1 MGLTF
6 IIGTLAALAIN
17 LGLYRHIARQ
27 AGSGAVRIY
36 RWLLLLLVWLMILIT
51 AMGAKVNPA
60 IQIIGYLFA
69 LAFLGIETLAARF
82 WGKLGFGSL
91 VVLHLMLGG
100 YLYTMSQ
107 VPYGDRPFAAI
118 SNNQPKPLDG
128 ENVPVEW
135 ISGLPLSTPEASGQ
149 LTPLSRV
156 IRRPTTTTATEAGH
170 LVWRDVEGLM
180 NHDSHIRDVLI
191 ALREKQERDLTEML
205 ANLNQISVNG
215 TDMRRH
221 ALDKQNIDELLG
233 DNAISRARYNTIL
246 ETWALTDRDE
256 KAFRSKQGEEL
267 FHAMIRLLEDHEVDE
282 SHKVELIDFMVR
294 RYSGDVRLIRPLIAL
309 YDRLDHEYPRQK
321 RLNQEFL
328 KLYLQKRNAIVRGF
342 DALSRKGLQP
352 LLDYRRKNISEISYS
367 QTHLD
372 LFILNRFGIAVR
384 PLYGVARPLSIK
396 NFLNREK
403 YPPLG
408 KLAGPAYEQD
418 YIRRNLIKTASE
430 NRLPESGKP
439 AMGLPQAEYDAMAT
453 AFETPDDNT
462 IDARIIDPNPAVR
475 ANLAWYLAQRKD
487 PYTVPLIFELMRDS
501 HPEVRRLAAV
511 ASGNFQILDMQS
523 SNDRKFTEVVHMLVN
538 YHSNADTFARAH
550 ALASLATVGDRQ
562 KSLYVIDLVL
572 NDGTSASSSL
582 GNAAPAWKDED
593 EKAAVRSLIET
604 LESSPEEPYIKTQA
618 LKVLLAMDSH
628 ESLGILMH
636 YIDHI
641 YKTTGTRPS
650 LLRYIVPHMTLAQEA
665 ENAEDVVAYLASDYR
680 AHPDPLQQTLK
691 TLRAWLSHFYQHHDS
706 AAFFQTLRFLENFD
720 PQEFDY
726 YLNQTGEHIL
736 LMRFEEYIRSSYGFW
751 LVLWPVTL
759 AMLIFV
765 QYSLGLFH
773 GLSSP
778 SGKPGSS
785 PNRFANPAADLQ
797 NRKQAPAAA
806 VVPIRIS
813 RNNNTPHA

>member
-1 MGLTF
+1 MILTF
-6 IIGTLAALAIN
+6 IIGAVAAIAIN

-36 RWLLLLLVWLMILIT
+36 RWLLLVLVWLVMLAT
-51 AMGAKVNPA
+51 STGAEVNPH
-60 IQIIGYLFA
+60 IQIVCYLFG
-69 LAFLGIETLAARF
+69 LAFLGIETLGGRF

-100 YLYTMSQ
+100 YLYTMTQ
-107 VPYGDRPFAAI
+107 VPYGDKPFSAM
-118 SNNQPKPLDG
+118 SGNQPKPLDWT
-128 ENVPVEW
+128 NAPVEW
-135 ISGLPLSTPEASGQ
+135 ISGLPLMPLQPDEMSAHTPPAPRQASRQ
-149 LTPLSRV
+149 AASEMRHLTWS
-156 IRRPTTTTATEAGH
+156 
-170 LVWRDVEGLM
+170 DVEGLM

-191 ALREKQERDLTEML
+191 ALKEKQDRDLAETL
-205 ANLNQISVNG
+205 ANLNQISVNS
-215 TDMRRH
+215 TSMRRH
-221 ALDKQNIDELLG
+221 ALDRQNIEDLLG
-233 DNAISRARYNTIL
+233 DSAISRARYTTIL

-267 FHAMIRLLEDHEVDE
+267 FHAMIRLLEDHDVDE

-294 RYSGDVRLIRPLIAL
+294 RFSGDVRLIRPLIAL
-309 YDRLDHEYPRQK
+309 YDSLDHDYPRQK

-328 KLYLQKRNAIVRGF
+328 KLYLQKRSAIVNGF
-342 DALSRKGLQP
+342 DALSQQGLQP

-372 LFILNRFGIAVR
+372 QFILHRFGIRIR
-384 PLYGVARPLSIK
+384 PLYGVAQPISIR

-430 NRLPESGKP
+430 NRLPDPGKP
-439 AMGLPQAEYDAMAT
+439 AMGLPQAEYDAIVA
-453 AFETPDDNT
+453 AFEDPANTRIDNLVIAPD
-462 IDARIIDPNPAVR
+462 PAMR

-487 PYTVPLIFELMRDS
+487 PYTVPLVFELMRDS

-523 SNDRKFTEVVHMLVN
+523 SNDRKFTEAVHMLVN
-538 YHSNADTFARAH
+538 YHSNADTFARAY

-562 KSLYVIDLVL
+562 KSLYVVDLVL

-582 GNAAPAWKDED
+582 GSAAPAWKDED
-593 EKAAVRSLIET
+593 EKTAVKSLIET
-604 LESSPEEPYIKTQA
+604 LGTSPEEPYIKTQA
-618 LKVLLAMDSH
+618 LKVLLAMNSH

-641 YKTTGTRPS
+641 YETTGTRPG

-665 ENAEDVVAYLASDYR
+665 ENAEDVISCLASDYS

-691 TLRAWLSHFYQHHDS
+691 TLRAYLSHFYQHHDS
-706 AAFFQTLRFLENFD
+706 AEFFQTLRFLENFD
-720 PQEFDY
+720 PKEFGN
-726 YLNQTGEHIL
+726 YLHQTEEHIL
-736 LMRFEEYIRSSYGFW
+736 LMRFEEYIKSSYGFW
-751 LVLWPVTL
+751 LALWPLTL
-759 AMLIFV
+759 VFLIFV

-773 GLSSP
+773 TLSNS
-778 SGKPGSS
+778 SDKPGST
-785 PNRFANPAADLQ
+785 PNRFSNPAADLQ
-797 NRKQAPAAA
+797 NRKQTPPAAI
-806 VVPIRIS
+806 VPIRLS
-813 RNNNTPHA
+813 RNSNAPNG